1 MRKEKYEKEKERKK
15 KYMYEKNMSMYKN
28 KVNSP
33 VL

>member
-1 MRKEKYEKEKERKK
+1 MKEMNEWKKEKNEKYEKEK
-15 KYMYEKNMSMYKN
+15 KNIFVR